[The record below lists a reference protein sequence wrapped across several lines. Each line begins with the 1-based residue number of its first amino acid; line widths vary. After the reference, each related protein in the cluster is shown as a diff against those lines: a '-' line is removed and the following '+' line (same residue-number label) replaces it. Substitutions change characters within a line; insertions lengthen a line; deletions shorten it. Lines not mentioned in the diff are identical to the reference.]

1 MLIFVLLIK
10 HLNVKKELRRAHCLK
25 IAQKVS
31 IYSWQFFSWKFIWD
45 IFERFSIFFFSH
57 LIFLLL
63 FWYNIVI
70 AVIFICIVEMMCDKC
85 DNFFFLRFFHTL
97 KYNLVFLIFFS
108 RFFFWVTRWNTSGNS
123 RILTLIDYLPLSVVL
138 HIFCQTFSK
147 NLRNFWFEGRKKE
160 KQKLQFLKRGGEI
173 FFFIEWDFLC
183 WRYNQIFSFILLDHL
198 KNRKN
203 KN

>member
-1 MLIFVLLIK
+1 M
-10 HLNVKKELRRAHCLK
+10 
-25 IAQKVS
+25 
-31 IYSWQFFSWKFIWD
+31 
-45 IFERFSIFFFSH
+45 
-57 LIFLLL
+57 
-63 FWYNIVI
+63 
-70 AVIFICIVEMMCDKC
+70 
-85 DNFFFLRFFHTL
+85 RFFHTL
-97 KYNLVFLIFFS
+97 KYNLVFWFFFS

-198 KNRKN
+198 KNRKKQKLEMRFFFGFLKDN
-203 KN
+203 FWYTLGQKSDF